1 MDNCEIIS
9 FFGTNKLTIHL
20 SKGLIFEKSEKNI
33 FSPHNLK
40 APRSIYYFPAES
52 LLRILFLFRWLALF
66 YFIFVFILGIVY
78 KIRMHFEAKYALW
91 FLKA

>member
-40 APRSIYYFPAES
+40 APRSIYYFPAQS
-52 LLRILFLFRWLALF
+52 LLRILFCSVGLLL
-66 YFIFVFILGIVY
+66 FIFVFILGIVY